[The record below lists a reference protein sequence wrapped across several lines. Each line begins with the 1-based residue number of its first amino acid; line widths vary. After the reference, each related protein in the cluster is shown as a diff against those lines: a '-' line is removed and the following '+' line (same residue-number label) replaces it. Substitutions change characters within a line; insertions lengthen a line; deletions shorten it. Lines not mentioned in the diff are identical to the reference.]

1 MSNYPEHIQKLI
13 TEAKTVPYQSAK
25 YWELRCNYL
34 EKYIDTKK
42 QFEKTFQE
50 PLDNIL
56 QAIGWSISDKVTLE
70 SFFV

>member
-1 MSNYPEHIQKLI
+1 MANRD
-13 TEAKTVPYQSAK
+13 TVIGFIGKSPKEFQ
-25 YWELRCNYL
+25 L
-34 EKYIDTKK
+34 EKYTDKKK

-56 QAIGWSISDKVTLE
+56 QAIGWSIKQQVTLE